1 MPRALTTAPLIVQR
15 FVRISV
21 LLVCGRVYTQ
31 RARLESPRLES
42 AFYALPRE
50 EQKREGEGRVNT
62 ETVGRSERRID
73 EERSKR
79 IARRSKTERRKRGE
93 REKEDRGWPFCARRA
108 KDAFES
114 LIPFETLILG
124 AKWRERT
131 VFFG

>member
-1 MPRALTTAPLIVQR
+1 M
-15 FVRISV
+15 
-21 LLVCGRVYTQ
+21 VCGRVYTQ

-79 IARRSKTERRKRGE
+79 IARRSKTEREKERRARERRSWLAVLCAPRKR
-93 REKEDRGWPFCARRA
+93 C
-108 KDAFES
+108 
-114 LIPFETLILG
+114 L
-124 AKWRERT
+124 
-131 VFFG
+131 

>member
-1 MPRALTTAPLIVQR
+1 MCKYRDSGQERDADRRA
-15 FVRISV
+15 
-21 LLVCGRVYTQ
+21 
-31 RARLESPRLES
+31 
-42 AFYALPRE
+42 
-50 EQKREGEGRVNT
+50 EGGGE
-62 ETVGRSERRID
+62 RSE
-73 EERSKR
+73 R
-79 IARRSKTERRKRGE
+79 IARRSKIEREEERGE

>member
-1 MPRALTTAPLIVQR
+1 MCKYRDSGQERDADR
-15 FVRISV
+15 R
-21 LLVCGRVYTQ
+21 
-31 RARLESPRLES
+31 
-42 AFYALPRE
+42 
-50 EQKREGEGRVNT
+50 GEGG
-62 ETVGRSERRID
+62 ERSE
-73 EERSKR
+73 R
-79 IARRSKTERRKRGE
+79 IARRSKIEREEERGE

>member
-1 MPRALTTAPLIVQR
+1 MCKYRDSGQERDADR
-15 FVRISV
+15 R
-21 LLVCGRVYTQ
+21 
-31 RARLESPRLES
+31 
-42 AFYALPRE
+42 
-50 EQKREGEGRVNT
+50 GE
-62 ETVGRSERRID
+62 RSE
-73 EERSKR
+73 R
-79 IARRSKTERRKRGE
+79 IARRSKIEREEERGE